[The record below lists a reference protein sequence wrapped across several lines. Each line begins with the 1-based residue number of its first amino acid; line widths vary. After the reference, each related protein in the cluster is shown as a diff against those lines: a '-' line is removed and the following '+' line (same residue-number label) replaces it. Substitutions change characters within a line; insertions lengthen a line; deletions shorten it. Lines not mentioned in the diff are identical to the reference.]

1 MDQKNEQK
9 APLRIKDLAELKRC
23 IRPGTELVATSHS
36 KHPALVGL
44 VRVVTEVQTNAYYS
58 VVKDQ
63 PTHQYSTCNYGKG
76 FRSDFEK
83 ASNYLFEGTTIK
95 VLDRRSGD
103 NSVLYEMELYPGECL
118 MPGQKSDTEENEG
131 IREDDCEIKQKGMGM
146 TLKESLLFR
155 GAMQIEQPRMTCN
168 VMLIASQLDHYDL
181 FYGAGDDVQLGKF
194 IMEQIQRPSDQ
205 AREFLDPEKV
215 GAAYRQKGG
224 NTFCDG
230 HFIKVTSLIDPFL
243 DSDPSMN
250 PDKGDFAIRVKLASR
265 TNMDGVWVGFPDT
278 GEYMDAA
285 HPDEL
290 LLALDELEAESLTE
304 CIAMEVDCC
313 LPQLKDIPSQY
324 DSAAQLIRHAIDFG
338 YAWSEQGQGEPRW
351 LDKFMAVMELED
363 CHRLD
368 YALDLAQN
376 LRCYHFMPRDMD
388 LADYGKE
395 LAMRDGIY
403 PKDELLAACFDAE
416 GYANQRMKRMGLSA
430 AEHGFVSWNGTELNF
445 EYSQPD
451 TGQTMQM

>member
-1 MDQKNEQK
+1 MASPQARQ
-9 APLRIKDLAELKRC
+9 LLDLL
-23 IRPGTELVATSHS
+23 
-36 KHPALVGL
+36 
-44 VRVVTEVQTNAYYS
+44 
-58 VVKDQ
+58 D
-63 PTHQYSTCNYGKG
+63 G
-76 FRSDFEK
+76 FEMTKSQHDWLERRFE
-83 ASNYLFEGTTIK
+83 N
-95 VLDRRSGD
+95 
-103 NSVLYEMELYPGECL
+103 
-118 MPGQKSDTEENEG
+118 
-131 IREDDCEIKQKGMGM
+131 M
-146 TLKESLLFR
+146 TVKESLLFR
-155 GAMQIEQPRMTCN
+155 GAMQIECPQMTCD
-168 VMLIASQLDHYDL
+168 VMLIASQLDHYEL

-243 DSDPSMN
+243 DGDPSMN

-278 GEYMDAA
+278 GEHMDVA

-304 CIAMEVDCC
+304 CIAVDVDCC
-313 LPQLKDIPSQY
+313 LPQLEDILSQY
-324 DSAAQLIRHAIDFG
+324 GSASELVRHAIDFG
-338 YAWSEQGQGEPRW
+338 YIWSEQGQGEPRW
-351 LDKFMAVMELED
+351 VDKFMAVMELED
-363 CHRLD
+363 CRRLD

-376 LRCYHFMPRDMD
+376 LHCYHFMPRDMD

-395 LAMRDGIY
+395 LAKRDGIY
-403 PKDELLAACFDAE
+403 PKDELLASCFDAE

-445 EYSQPD
+445 EYSLPD